1 MALATLSIDIV
12 AQIAKLQEGMDKA
25 GRIAEKNAAQIE
37 RSFNKLKAVGAAV
50 GVALAGAFSAGAM
63 VQFVKANVD
72 ALDALNDLKDA
83 TGASIENLSALE
95 DIARRN
101 GSTLDDVSGVLVKFN
116 GALKEADGKNGVS
129 QALKA
134 IGLDAAELR
143 KLDPAEALRKT
154 AAALAGFADDGNKA
168 RITQEL
174 FGKSIRDAAPM
185 LKDLAEAGALNA
197 KVTTQQA
204 EDAERFNKALFE
216 FDTNVNNVSRSII
229 STFLPAL
236 NEMLR
241 TSKLANQEFGNGF
254 KAFEKLGFG
263 AIGGNNLDGLNAA
276 KSSVAELGGIL
287 QNLRDQ
293 ASRGGLTGVQQAFQS
308 QTLAKLEDEKRK
320 VSYYEKVLGLDGS
333 AGAGRGG
340 SGGSLASVGELPSP
354 TKPVKVAALEKLV
367 QDQPAIPQALKDALQ
382 AIKDTDLEKVR
393 ALREQLAE
401 LISLKASGQGGPGID
416 EAMASLEEKI
426 LAFTPA
432 QQAAN
437 AEVERFNALL
447 AATPTATTEAMQADM
462 VLLAKAYESGRISVE
477 QFTEAV
483 QTRLGTL
490 PEELKPV
497 AVEVS
502 EFSRQFA
509 ANMQNAFGDTIL
521 STLKGDFDNIGQ
533 MWGDLLLKM
542 ASQAIAADIGNAIF
556 GKSAGGGGG
565 SDLLGTFLSLF
576 AADGAVLSGGVP
588 VRAFA
593 QGGVVGSPTLFGMRD
608 GLGLMGEAGPEAV
621 MPLKRG
627 ADGKLGVAS
636 SGGGGG
642 VTIINQ
648 VAAGVQ
654 RNELMAALQMSSQA
668 TESRIVGLLRKKGV
682 L

>member
-1 MALATLSIDIV
+1 M
-12 AQIAKLQEGMDKA
+12 
-25 GRIAEKNAAQIE
+25 
-37 RSFNKLKAVGAAV
+37 
-50 GVALAGAFSAGAM
+50 
-63 VQFVKANVD
+63 
-72 ALDALNDLKDA
+72 
-83 TGASIENLSALE
+83 
-95 DIARRN
+95 
-101 GSTLDDVSGVLVKFN
+101 
-116 GALKEADGKNGVS
+116 
-129 QALKA
+129 
-134 IGLDAAELR
+134 
-143 KLDPAEALRKT
+143 
-154 AAALAGFADDGNKA
+154 
-168 RITQEL
+168 
-174 FGKSIRDAAPM
+174 
-185 LKDLAEAGALNA
+185 
-197 KVTTQQA
+197 
-204 EDAERFNKALFE
+204 
-216 FDTNVNNVSRSII
+216 
-229 STFLPAL
+229 
-236 NEMLR
+236 
-241 TSKLANQEFGNGF
+241 
-254 KAFEKLGFG
+254 
-263 AIGGNNLDGLNAA
+263 
-276 KSSVAELGGIL
+276 
-287 QNLRDQ
+287 
-293 ASRGGLTGVQQAFQS
+293 
-308 QTLAKLEDEKRK
+308 
-320 VSYYEKVLGLDGS
+320 
-333 AGAGRGG
+333 
-340 SGGSLASVGELPSP
+340 
-354 TKPVKVAALEKLV
+354 
-367 QDQPAIPQALKDALQ
+367 
-382 AIKDTDLEKVR
+382 
-393 ALREQLAE
+393 
-401 LISLKASGQGGPGID
+401 
-416 EAMASLEEKI
+416 
-426 LAFTPA
+426 
-432 QQAAN
+432 
-437 AEVERFNALL
+437 ERFNALL

-462 VLLAKAYESGRISVE
+462 VLLAKAYEAGRISVE

-502 EFSRQFA
+502 EFSKQFA